1 MRRNLKKLS
10 FITPAMTGL
19 RKQLPHLME
28 DEDKGWISS
37 KHALATQ
44 EVRRTRQR
52 AVQSEARED
61 YLYYV
66 SQEYCTQLKLVGCG
80 HHWRG
85 RFIHHKPAQACIHKA
100 NVLRQEGFTHM
111 HRGVAVLEHQYIAAR
126 EVMGRGVCRAGDN
139 RTVDGQANVLCPI
152 QDSICVIKGRPGG
165 AWIFLERV
173 APNASTQ
180 HIPPRQIIIEEFTLR
195 QPVLELQDALVA
207 GNRNEL
213 RLVVSAGEK
222 DKSKRPRTE
231 RPLTCMH

>member
-52 AVQSEARED
+52 AVQSEAREVSTVQSALLRSRTMMCTSLMTPTSTRSDSGHRDSGPARRIITSREGPHPWQHPIRNARFRPFGHANLYCTYVSQD

-66 SQEYCTQLKLVGCG
+66 SQKYCTQLKLVGCG

-85 RFIHHKPAQACIHKA
+85 RFI
-100 NVLRQEGFTHM
+100 
-111 HRGVAVLEHQYIAAR
+111 
-126 EVMGRGVCRAGDN
+126 VC
-139 RTVDGQANVLCPI
+139 
-152 QDSICVIKGRPGG
+152 
-165 AWIFLERV
+165 
-173 APNASTQ
+173 
-180 HIPPRQIIIEEFTLR
+180 
-195 QPVLELQDALVA
+195 
-207 GNRNEL
+207 
-213 RLVVSAGEK
+213 
-222 DKSKRPRTE
+222 
-231 RPLTCMH
+231 